1 VRRRAAPGSRRRRR
15 AEALVRY
22 YDEYGLRALVASATL
37 ENAGSP
43 AVLRRTGFTPVGEV
57 MLDGRPGLR
66 HVREL
71 TAGAS
76 SRC

>member
-1 VRRRAAPGSRRRRR
+1 
-15 AEALVRY
+15 LVRY

-37 ENAGSP
+37 ENAGSL

-66 HVREL
+66 RVREL